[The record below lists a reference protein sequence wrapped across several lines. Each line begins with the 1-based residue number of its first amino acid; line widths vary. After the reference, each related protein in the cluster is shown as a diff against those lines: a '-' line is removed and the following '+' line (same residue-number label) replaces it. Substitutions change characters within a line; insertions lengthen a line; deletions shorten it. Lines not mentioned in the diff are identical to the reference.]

1 MYQRYQNCSFKGL
14 YLYKKNI
21 ILCVSEVS
29 FLHKYKTHRHIRAT
43 VYTSHIVLIM
53 SKTSWDI
60 VNTLFQSDR
69 SVLVKHQID
78 SYNKFIL
85 TQLPQIAEQ
94 YNPISIL
101 HGYNE
106 KIGKYETEA
115 KIFLSNLTY
124 NKPIIHENNGST
136 KPMTPAIA
144 RLRNLTYS
152 SNMYVDIKLEVTVH
166 SGEALETSKLHERK
180 VSNVNIGKMP
190 VMMMSELCVLS
201 ERTHKPLSLMG
212 ECKHEI
218 GGYFIINGSEKV
230 LICQERQAENM
241 VYCFHDKQSAKFS
254 HIVEV
259 RSVSPLRAMSPRTL
273 TIKITS
279 KDGLMGRMIY
289 VTSSKFR
296 TPIPLFVLFRA
307 LGIESDRDIV
317 ESIVGDVSN
326 DTNIP
331 ILQLLFPSLQESIT
345 ILTQNHAIEY
355 LAKQITVN
363 SYSKENKLTEDKRM
377 KMVRDILCTDILPH
391 LDDDPF
397 MKIHF
402 IGKMVKKLLLFHL
415 GFVKEDDRDSYAK
428 KRVDTAGALLSN
440 LTRQYLTKM
449 IKEIRSGFVK
459 EMNSGN
465 WKYTKKIDDLLNQ
478 TNLYKVI
485 KTTTLESGLKYALA
499 TGTWGMKNAI
509 NSRSTWTLGV
519 AHVLNRLSYLAT
531 LSHLRRINTPID
543 KTSKLIEPR
552 KLNGTQ
558 WGYICPCETPE
569 GASIGVVKNLSILS
583 TITIDMD
590 PQQAFEAIWK
600 LDEVT
605 FYDAKKLK
613 MRDIHKSVCIMVNCK
628 PVGITT
634 EPKIVMAKLRK
645 MRREGILHPHTS
657 VLFDIAQKEITLHT
671 EGGRMIRPL
680 IILENGKHRFSEK
693 TIERMKNKTIKWN
706 ELIIGYH
713 DENNMYHPS
722 TLEYI
727 DALEAEQTLIDVHFD
742 LEKTYRGHTH
752 VEIHPSLI
760 MGIVASTIC
769 FPDHNQSPRNTYQ
782 SAMGKQSM
790 GLYCSNFSKRLDSLG
805 NVLNYPMKPM
815 VQTRIGHMIHQDSMP
830 NAANSI
836 VAIMSYSGFNQEDSL
851 IICKDA
857 VDRGFYHS
865 TFYRTYKDDERKNS
879 ISGEEEKFMAPDPT
893 NTKGLKHGSYQALNK
908 NGFVKPNMKL
918 RGGDVIIGKTFPI
931 REANQMT
938 GGMTKMYHDQSTTL
952 RHNESGISDKV
963 FESQNGDG
971 YRFVKVK
978 VRSNRVPGIGDKFSS
993 CHGQK
998 GTVGNLFHQQDMPF
1012 IAKTGITPDII
1023 INPHCIPSR
1032 MTMGQLYETILSKC
1046 GVYLG
1051 KRGAGTAFNNMSYE
1065 SICDLLEKCGME
1077 RHGNEMLVHG
1087 QTGERIPCAIFMGP
1101 IYEQRLKHM
1110 VEDKIHSRSTGP
1122 KVMLTRQP
1130 AEGRSRDGGLRIG
1143 EMERDCIIAHGAGSF
1158 LKERMLDMSDR
1169 YGMHISKRSGLI
1181 SAVNKEKNICN
1192 TFETDKC
1199 DMNVTELRIPYGFKL
1214 LSQELQAMSISTRL
1228 QTE

>member
-1 MYQRYQNCSFKGL
+1 M
-14 YLYKKNI
+14 
-21 ILCVSEVS
+21 
-29 FLHKYKTHRHIRAT
+29 TDT
-43 VYTSHIVLIM
+43 TP
-53 SKTSWDI
+53 WDI
-60 VNTLFQSDR
+60 VDTMFRSDK
-69 SVLVKHQID
+69 SVLVQHQIN

-85 TQLPQIAEQ
+85 SQLPQIVEQ
-94 YNPISIL
+94 YNPITVM

-106 KIGKYETEA
+106 KHSKYETEV
-115 KIFLSNLTY
+115 KIFFSNLTY
-124 NKPIIHENNGST
+124 NKPIIHENNGCT

-152 SNMYVDIKLEVTVH
+152 SNIYVDIKLEVTVH
-166 SGEALETSKLHERK
+166 SGSDLSVSTTTERK
-180 VSNVNIGKMP
+180 VGNVNIGKIP
-190 VMMMSELCVLS
+190 VMLMSELCVLN
-201 ERTHKPLSLMG
+201 ERTHQSLSLRG
-212 ECKHEI
+212 ECKHEL

-241 VYCFHDKQSAKFS
+241 VYCFKDKKSTKYS
-254 HIVEV
+254 HIVEI
-259 RSVSPLRAMSPRTL
+259 RSVSQYRAMSPRTL
-273 TIKITS
+273 TFKITA
-279 KDGLMGRMIY
+279 KEGLMGRLVY
-289 VTSSKFR
+289 ASFSKFK
-296 TPIPLFVLFRA
+296 TDIPLFVLFRA
-307 LGIESDRDIV
+307 FGVESDREIV
-317 ESIVGDVSN
+317 EYIVGDVKDIKN
-326 DTNIP
+326 AP
-331 ILQLLFPSLQESIT
+331 LLQLLSPSLQESSSIIT
-345 ILTQNHAIEY
+345 QEVAIEY
-355 LAKQITVN
+355 LSKHIILH
-363 SYSKENKLTEDKRM
+363 SYPKEQKLTDDKRVR
-377 KMVRDILCTDILPH
+377 MVKDILNNDILPH
-391 LDDDPF
+391 LGKDNF
-397 MKIHF
+397 LKVHF
-402 IGKMVKKLLLFHL
+402 IGKMIQRLMLFHL

-449 IKEIRSGFVK
+449 IKEIRGGFVK

-465 WKYTKKIDDLLNQ
+465 WKYTKKIESLLNQ

-499 TGTWGMKNAI
+499 TGTWGLKNAMS
-509 NSRSTWTLGV
+509 NRSSWTLGV

-569 GASIGVVKNLSILS
+569 GASIGVVKNMSMLSS
-583 TITIDMD
+583 ITIEES
-590 PQQAFEAIWK
+590 PLQVS
-600 LDEVT
+600 EVI
-605 FYDAKKLK
+605 LK
-613 MRDIHKSVCIMVNCK
+613 IPGVNPFNTANCKPETTVETIFILVNCK
-628 PVGITT
+628 PIALTD
-634 EPKIVMAKLRK
+634 EPVQVLRTLRDL
-645 MRREGILHPHTS
+645 RRKGMIHPHVS
-657 VLFDIAQKEITLHT
+657 FLFHTIQRQIMVYT

-680 IILENGKHRFSEK
+680 LIVENGKDRFTPHTLTRLRDK
-693 TIERMKNKTIKWN
+693 TISWT
-706 ELIIGYH
+706 ELVLGYH
-713 DENNMYHPS
+713 DKDGNYHPS
-722 TLEYI
+722 VIEYI
-727 DALEAEQTLIDVHFD
+727 DALESEHILIDMHFKLNKD
-742 LEKTYRGHTH
+742 YGKHTH
-752 VEIHPSLI
+752 IEIHPALI
-760 MGIVASTIC
+760 MGVVASTIC
-769 FPDHNQSPRNTYQ
+769 FPEHNQSPRNTYQ

-790 GLYCSNFSKRLDSLG
+790 GIYTTNFSKRLDSMA
-805 NVLNYPMKPM
+805 NVLNYPMKPF
-815 VQTRIGHMIHQDSMP
+815 VQTRIGQIINQDNMP

-879 ISGEEEKFMAPDPT
+879 ISGEEEKFTNPDPIR
-893 NTKGLKHGSYQALNK
+893 TKGLKPGSYNGLNK
-908 NGFVKPNMKL
+908 NGFIRPNVPL
-918 RGGDVIIGKTFPI
+918 RGGDVIIGKTVPI
-931 REANQMT
+931 RDVPKNNGEKAF
-938 GGMTKMYHDQSTTL
+938 HDQSTTL
-952 RHNESGISDKV
+952 RHNESGISDCT
-963 FESQNGDG
+963 FESRNGDG

-978 VRSNRVPGIGDKFSS
+978 VRSNRMPGIGDKFSS

-998 GTVGNLFHQQDMPF
+998 GTVGNVFSQKDMPF

-1032 MTMGQLYETILSKC
+1032 MTMGQLYESILGKC
-1046 GVYLG
+1046 GVHLG
-1051 KRGAGTAFNNMSYE
+1051 KRGDGTAFNKMSYS

-1077 RHGNEMLVHG
+1077 RHGNETLVHG
-1087 QTGERIPCAIFMGP
+1087 QTGEQIPCAIFMGP

-1169 YGMHISKRSGLI
+1169 YGMHISKKSGLI

-1192 TFETDKC
+1192 TFEEDKC
-1199 DMNVTELRIPYGFKL
+1199 DMSVTELRLPYGFKL
-1214 LSQELQAMSISTRL
+1214 LSQELQAMSIATRL
-1228 QTE
+1228 QTQ

>member
-1 MYQRYQNCSFKGL
+1 MTDT
-14 YLYKKNI
+14 I
-21 ILCVSEVS
+21 P
-29 FLHKYKTHRHIRAT
+29 
-43 VYTSHIVLIM
+43 
-53 SKTSWDI
+53 WDI
-60 VNTLFQSDR
+60 VDTMFRSDR
-69 SVLVKHQID
+69 SVLVQHQIN

-85 TQLPQIAEQ
+85 SQLPQIVEQ
-94 YNPISIL
+94 YNPITVM

-106 KIGKYETEA
+106 KHSKYETEV
-115 KIFLSNLTY
+115 KIFFSNLTY
-124 NKPIIHENNGST
+124 NKPIIHENNGCT

-166 SGEALETSKLHERK
+166 SGSDLSVSTTTERK
-180 VSNVNIGKMP
+180 VGNVNIGKMP
-190 VMMMSELCVLS
+190 VMLMSELCVLN
-201 ERTHKPLSLMG
+201 ERTHQSLSLRG
-212 ECKHEI
+212 ECKHEL

-241 VYCFHDKQSAKFS
+241 VYCFKDKKSTKYS
-254 HIVEV
+254 HIVEI
-259 RSVSPLRAMSPRTL
+259 RSVSPYRAMSPRTL
-273 TIKITS
+273 TFKITA
-279 KDGLMGRMIY
+279 KEGLMGRLVY
-289 VTSSKFR
+289 ASFSKFK
-296 TPIPLFVLFRA
+296 TDIPLFVLFRA
-307 LGIESDRDIV
+307 FGVESDREIV
-317 ESIVGDVSN
+317 EYIVGDVKDIKN
-326 DTNIP
+326 AP
-331 ILQLLFPSLQESIT
+331 LLQLLSPSLQESSSIIT
-345 ILTQNHAIEY
+345 QEVAIEY
-355 LAKQITVN
+355 LSKHIILH
-363 SYSKENKLTEDKRM
+363 SYPKEQKLTDDKRVR
-377 KMVRDILCTDILPH
+377 MVKDILNNDILPH
-391 LDDDPF
+391 LGKDNF
-397 MKIHF
+397 VKVHF
-402 IGKMVKKLLLFHL
+402 IGKMIQRLMLFHL

-449 IKEIRSGFVK
+449 IKEIRGGFVK

-465 WKYTKKIDDLLNQ
+465 WKYTKKIESLLNQ

-499 TGTWGMKNAI
+499 TGTWGLKNAMS
-509 NSRSTWTLGV
+509 NRSSWTLGV

-569 GASIGVVKNLSILS
+569 GASIGVVKNMSTLSS
-583 TITIDMD
+583 ITIEESPLQVSEVILKIPGVNPFNTTNCK
-590 PQQAFEAIWK
+590 PQTTVETIFI
-600 LDEVT
+600 L
-605 FYDAKKLK
+605 
-613 MRDIHKSVCIMVNCK
+613 VNCK
-628 PVGITT
+628 PIALTD
-634 EPKIVMAKLRK
+634 EPVQVLRTLRDL
-645 MRREGILHPHTS
+645 RRKGMIHPHVS
-657 VLFDIAQKEITLHT
+657 FLFHTIQKQIMVYT

-680 IILENGKHRFSEK
+680 LIVENGKDRFTPHTLTRLRDK
-693 TIERMKNKTIKWN
+693 TISWT
-706 ELIIGYH
+706 ELILGYH
-713 DENNMYHPS
+713 DTDGNYHPS
-722 TLEYI
+722 VIEYI
-727 DALEAEQTLIDVHFD
+727 DALESEHILIDMHFKLNKD
-742 LEKTYRGHTH
+742 YGKHTH
-752 VEIHPSLI
+752 IEIHPALI
-760 MGIVASTIC
+760 MGVVAATIC
-769 FPDHNQSPRNTYQ
+769 FPEHNQSPRNTYQ

-790 GLYCSNFSKRLDSLG
+790 GIYTTNFSKRLDSMA
-805 NVLNYPMKPM
+805 NVLNYPMKPF
-815 VQTRIGHMIHQDSMP
+815 VQTRIGQIINQDNMP

-879 ISGEEEKFMAPDPT
+879 ISGEEEKFTNPDPIR
-893 NTKGLKHGSYQALNK
+893 TKGLKPGSYNGLNK
-908 NGFVKPNMKL
+908 NGFIRPNVPL
-918 RGGDVIIGKTFPI
+918 RGGDVIIGKTVPI
-931 REANQMT
+931 RDIPKNNGEKAF
-938 GGMTKMYHDQSTTL
+938 HDQSTTL
-952 RHNESGISDKV
+952 RHNESGISDCT
-963 FESQNGDG
+963 FESRNGDG

-978 VRSNRVPGIGDKFSS
+978 VRSNRMPGIGDKFSS

-998 GTVGNLFHQQDMPF
+998 GTVGNVFSQKDMPF

-1032 MTMGQLYETILSKC
+1032 MTMGQLYESILGKC

-1051 KRGAGTAFNNMSYE
+1051 KRGDGTAFNKMSYS

-1077 RHGNEMLVHG
+1077 RHGNETLVHG
-1087 QTGERIPCAIFMGP
+1087 QTGEQIPCAIFMGP

-1169 YGMHISKRSGLI
+1169 YGMHISKKSGLI

-1192 TFETDKC
+1192 TFEDDKC
-1199 DMNVTELRIPYGFKL
+1199 DMSVTELRLPYGFKL
-1214 LSQELQAMSISTRL
+1214 LSQELQAMSIATRL
-1228 QTE
+1228 QTQ

>member
-1 MYQRYQNCSFKGL
+1 M
-14 YLYKKNI
+14 
-21 ILCVSEVS
+21 
-29 FLHKYKTHRHIRAT
+29 TDT
-43 VYTSHIVLIM
+43 TP
-53 SKTSWDI
+53 WDI
-60 VNTLFQSDR
+60 VDTMFRSDK
-69 SVLVKHQID
+69 SVLVQHQIN

-85 TQLPQIAEQ
+85 SQLPQIVEQ
-94 YNPISIL
+94 YNPITVMHS
-101 HGYNE
+101 YNE
-106 KIGKYETEA
+106 KQGKYETEV
-115 KIFLSNLTY
+115 KIFFSNLTY

-152 SNMYVDIKLEVTVH
+152 SNIYVDIKLEVTVH
-166 SGEALETSKLHERK
+166 SGEDLSVSNTHERK
-180 VSNVNIGKMP
+180 VCNVNIGKMP
-190 VMMMSELCVLS
+190 VMLMSELCVLS
-201 ERTHKPLSLMG
+201 ESTHNSLSMQG
-212 ECKHEI
+212 ECKHEL

-241 VYCFHDKQSAKFS
+241 VYCFLEKRSAKYS
-254 HIVEV
+254 HLVEV
-259 RSVSPLRAMSPRTL
+259 RSVSPFRAMSPRTL
-273 TIKITS
+273 TLKITA
-279 KDGLMGRMIY
+279 KDGLMGRLMY
-289 VTSSKFR
+289 VTTSKFK
-296 TPIPLFVLFRA
+296 TAIPLFVLFRA
-307 LGIESDRDIV
+307 LGVESDRDIV
-317 ESIVGDVSN
+317 ECIVD
-326 DTNIP
+326 NIEDEKNLP
-331 ILQLLFPSLQESIT
+331 LLQLLSPSLQESSS
-345 ILTQNHAIEY
+345 ILTQQMAMEY
-355 LAKQITVN
+355 LSKQITIH
-363 SYSKENKLTEDKRM
+363 SYPKEQKITDDKRVR
-377 KMVRDILCTDILPH
+377 MVNDILASDILPH
-391 LDDDPF
+391 LGQDTHL
-397 MKIHF
+397 KVHF
-402 IGKMVKKLLLFHL
+402 IGKMVQRLLLFHM
-415 GFVKEDDRDSYAK
+415 GFIKEDDRDSYSK

-465 WKYTKKIDDLLNQ
+465 WKYTKKVSDLLNH

-485 KTTTLESGLKYALA
+485 KTSTLESGLKYALA
-499 TGTWGMKNAI
+499 TGTWGLKNAMS
-509 NSRSTWTLGV
+509 NRSTWTLGV

-569 GASIGVVKNLSILS
+569 GASIGVVKNMSMLS
-583 TITIDMD
+583 TITIDD
-590 PQQAFEAIWK
+590 SPVQVCEVVVKLPTVEAFNASQHTHTSK
-600 LDEVT
+600 
-605 FYDAKKLK
+605 
-613 MRDIHKSVCIMVNCK
+613 RDKVFILVNCK
-628 PVGITT
+628 PIAFTT
-634 EPKIVMAKLRK
+634 DPIGVVRTLRSL
-645 MRREGILHPHTS
+645 RRKGMIHPHVSIMFQT
-657 VLFDIAQKEITLHT
+657 IQRQITIHT

-680 IILENGKHRFSEK
+680 IIVEKGRDRFTPHVLERL
-693 TIERMKNKTIKWN
+693 RNKSLTWN
-706 ELIIGYH
+706 DLIIGYH
-713 DENNMYHPS
+713 DEEGHYHDS
-722 TLEYI
+722 AIEYI
-727 DALEAEQTLIDVHFD
+727 DALEAEYTLIDMHF
-742 LEKTYRGHTH
+742 EPNKMYGKHTH
-752 VEIHPSLI
+752 AEVHPALI
-760 MGIVASTIC
+760 MGVVASTIC

-790 GLYCSNFSKRLDSLG
+790 GIYSTNFSKRLDSMA
-805 NVLNYPMKPM
+805 NVLNYPMKPL
-815 VQTRIGHMIHQDSMP
+815 VQTRVGQLIHQDSMP

-879 ISGEEEKFMAPDPT
+879 ISGEEEKFMCPDPT
-893 NTKGLKHGSYQALNK
+893 NTKGLKPGSYNGLNK
-908 NGFVKPNMKL
+908 KGFIKPNVKL
-918 RGGDVIIGKTFPI
+918 NGGDIIIGKTVPMRNGQKGI
-931 REANQMT
+931 GEKA
-938 GGMTKMYHDQSTTL
+938 YHDQSTTL
-952 RHNESGISDKV
+952 RHNESGISDCT

-978 VRSNRVPGIGDKFSS
+978 VRSNRIPGIGDKFSS

-998 GTVGNLFHQQDMPF
+998 GTVGNLFAQQDMPF
-1012 IAKTGITPDII
+1012 IAKTGLTPDII

-1032 MTMGQLYETILSKC
+1032 MTMGQLYESILGKC
-1046 GVYLG
+1046 GVHLG
-1051 KRGAGTAFNNMSYE
+1051 KRGDGTAFNQMSYE
-1065 SICDLLEKCGME
+1065 SICDVLETCGME
-1077 RHGNEMLVHG
+1077 RHGNEVLVHG

-1169 YGMHISKRSGLI
+1169 YGMHISKKSGLI
-1181 SAVNKEKNICN
+1181 SAVNKDKNICN
-1192 TFETDKC
+1192 TFEHDKC

-1214 LSQELQAMSISTRL
+1214 LSQELQAMSIATRL
-1228 QTE
+1228 ETK